1 MVLEEDPILVFI
13 IETKLV
19 VSEMEG
25 IKSKLDRQQ
34 GLVVPSIR
42 RGGGLALLWR
52 RSTKVDIQTST
63 KVDIQTFSPRHIDA
77 IVTEEHN
84 NRTWR
89 FTGFYGHSETSK
101 REDSWRLLEELTT
114 RSDLPWLCMGDFNE
128 ILHLGEKVRGTLRL
142 EGQMRS
148 FREMINH

>member
-1 MVLEEDPILVFI
+1 LVFI
-13 IETKLV
+13 IDTKLV

-42 RGGGLALLWR
+42 QGGGLALLWR
-52 RSTKVDIQTST
+52 RSTKVDIQT
-63 KVDIQTFSPRHIDA
+63 FSPRHIDA
-77 IVTEEHN
+77 IVIEEHN

-101 REDSWRLLEELTT
+101 REDSWRLLEELTM
-114 RSDLPWLCMGDFNE
+114 RSDLPWLCIGDFNE
-128 ILHLGEKVRGTLRL
+128 ILHLGEKVRGTLRP

-148 FREMINH
+148 FRETINR